1 MWKELGGDKIAKE
14 PVRREVEKRKVT
26 VETHGQAQVPQQRQ
40 VPQ

>member
-14 PVRREVEKRKVT
+14 PVRREVEKRKVS
-26 VETHGQAQVPQQRQ
+26 VETHGHAQVEHQRH